1 MILHNSELRGE
12 NMQDQLEAMKEIIS
26 SFLKDSKDGKKRLV
40 EWFLNSVMEE
50 EARIQVSSLPYERT
64 EERKG
69 HRNGS
74 RTRTLKTVDGKLE
87 LKKPQIREFPFETR
101 VFDRY
106 SRVERALDSVIL
118 ESYIQGVSTRN
129 VMNVVESLGVENIS
143 ASYVSTLASE
153 LDASVKSFLERPIES
168 PMKFIYI
175 DATYFKVREDGTYG
189 NKALYVCI
197 GINPE
202 GRREILSAHLYDSET
217 EIQWE
222 SFFDDLKDR
231 GLRGVELVISDGH
244 KGIQESVTR
253 SFLGAAWQYCHVH
266 FMRNLMKLIPK
277 KKQSSVMQIIKQ
289 ALENESLV
297 SQAQDLLL
305 KEGLEK
311 ASDMFERWYPSLYN
325 YRAFGES
332 NQRRLRTTNVL
343 ERLNLEFKRRTK
355 KIGAFPSEQS
365 LLRLVVSIM
374 MDINEEWITGRKY
387 MNMEID

>member
-1 MILHNSELRGE
+1 
-12 NMQDQLEAMKEIIS
+12 MQDQLEAMKEIIS

-153 LDASVKSFLERPIES
+153 LDASVKSFLEKKIDR

-175 DATYFKVREDGTYG
+175 DATYFKTREDGRYG
-189 NKALYVCI
+189 NRALYVCI
-197 GINPE
+197 GIDSE
-202 GRREILSAHLYDSET
+202 GRREILSCKLCDSET
-217 EIQWE
+217 EMEWE
-222 SFFDDLKDR
+222 SFFDDLKGR
-231 GLRGVELVISDGH
+231 GLKGVELVISDGH
-244 KGIQESVTR
+244 RGIQESVTR
-253 SFLGAAWQYCHVH
+253 SFLGAAWQFCHVH

-277 KKQSSVMQIIKQ
+277 KRQLSVMQIVKQ

-297 SQAQDLLL
+297 STAQETLV

-325 YRAFGES
+325 YKAYSES
-332 NQRRLRTTNVL
+332 CQKRLRTTNVL

-355 KIGAFPSEQS
+355 KVGAFPSDQS
-365 LLRLVVSIM
+365 LLRLVVTIM

-387 MNMEID
+387 MSLEVD

>member
-1 MILHNSELRGE
+1 
-12 NMQDQLEAMKEIIS
+12 MQDQLNVVKEIIS
-26 SFLKDSKDGKKRLV
+26 IFLKDSKEGKKQLI
-40 EWFLNSVMEE
+40 EWFLNDVMEE
-50 EARIQVSSLPYERT
+50 EARVQLSSMPYERT
-64 EERKG
+64 GERKG
-69 HRNGS
+69 YRNGS
-74 RTRTLKTVDGKLE
+74 RTRKLKTVDGALE
-87 LKKPQIREFPFETR
+87 LKKPQIREFPFETK

-106 SRVERALDSVIL
+106 SRVEKALDSVIL

-129 VMNVVESLGVENIS
+129 VRNIVENLGMENVS
-143 ASYVSTLASE
+143 ASYVSSLASE
-153 LDASVKSFLERPIES
+153 LDAGVKSFLERNIER
-168 PMKFIYI
+168 PMKFICI
-175 DATYFKVREDGTYG
+175 DATYFKVREDGKYR
-189 NKALYVCI
+189 NRALYVCI

-202 GRREILSAHLYDSET
+202 GRREILSARLYDSET
-217 EIQWE
+217 EVEWE
-222 SFFDDLKDR
+222 SFFDDLKNR
-231 GLRGVELVISDGH
+231 GLTGVELVISDGH

-277 KKQSSVMQIIKQ
+277 KKQSSVMQIVKQ

-297 SQAQDLLL
+297 STAQDLLV
-305 KEGLEK
+305 KEGLDR
-311 ASDMFERWYPSLYN
+311 ASEMFERWYPSLYN

-374 MDINEEWITGRKY
+374 IDINEEWITGRKY
-387 MNMEID
+387 MNMEVN

>member
-1 MILHNSELRGE
+1 MGVKI
-12 NMQDQLEAMKEIIS
+12 
-26 SFLKDSKDGKKRLV
+26 
-40 EWFLNSVMEE
+40 
-50 EARIQVSSLPYERT
+50 T
-64 EERKG
+64 EPVVYFNLTSG
-69 HRNGS
+69 
-74 RTRTLKTVDGKLE
+74 
-87 LKKPQIREFPFETR
+87 I
-101 VFDRY
+101 
-106 SRVERALDSVIL
+106 
-118 ESYIQGVSTRN
+118 STRN
-129 VMNVVESLGVENIS
+129 YRNVVESLDLENVY
-143 ASYVSTLASE
+143 ASYVSSLYAEFDVT
-153 LDASVKSFLERPIES
+153 VKSFLERSIDR

-175 DATYFKVREDGTYG
+175 DATNFKVRDDGKYR

-202 GRREILSAHLYDSET
+202 GRREILSARPYDSET
-217 EIQWE
+217 EVEWE
-222 SFFDDLKDR
+222 SFFDDLKER
-231 GLRGVELVISDGH
+231 GLKGVELVISDGH

-277 KKQSSVMQIIKQ
+277 KRQSSVMQIIKQ

-297 SQAQDLLL
+297 SQAQDLLV

-365 LLRLVVSIM
+365 LLRLVGSIM
-374 MDINEEWITGRKY
+374 IDINEEWITGRKY
-387 MNMEID
+387 MNMEAI

>member
-1 MILHNSELRGE
+1 
-12 NMQDQLEAMKEIIS
+12 MQDQLEVVKEIIS
-26 SFLKDSKDGKKRLV
+26 SFLKDSKDGKKDLM

-50 EARIQVSSLPYERT
+50 EARMQVSSLPYERT
-64 EERKG
+64 ENRKG

-87 LKKPQIREFPFETR
+87 LKKPQIREFPFETH
-101 VFDRY
+101 VFERY
-106 SRVERALDSVIL
+106 SRVEKALDSVML

-129 VMNVVESLGVENIS
+129 VMNVVQSLGVENIS
-143 ASYVSTLASE
+143 ASYVSRLASE
-153 LDASVKSFLERPIES
+153 LDAKVKSFLERSIES

-175 DATYFKVREDGTYG
+175 DATYFKVREDGAYG
-189 NKALYVCI
+189 NRALYVCI

-202 GRREILSAHLYDSET
+202 GRREILSARLYDSET

-222 SFFDDLKDR
+222 SFFDQLKDR
-231 GLRGVELVISDGH
+231 GLKGVELVISDGH
-244 KGIQESVTR
+244 KGIQEAVTR

-277 KKQSSVMQIIKQ
+277 KKQLSVMQIIKQ

-297 SQAQDLLL
+297 SKAQDLLIS
-305 KEGLEK
+305 EGIPK
-311 ASDMFERWYPSLYN
+311 GSDMFERWYPSLYN
-325 YRAFGES
+325 YKAYSES
-332 NQRRLRTTNVL
+332 FQKRLRTTNVL

-365 LLRLVVSIM
+365 LLRLVASIM

-387 MNMEID
+387 MNMESD

>member
-1 MILHNSELRGE
+1 
-12 NMQDQLEAMKEIIS
+12 MQDQLEVVKEIIS
-26 SFLKDSKDGKKRLV
+26 SFLKDSKDGKKDLM

-50 EARIQVSSLPYERT
+50 EARMQVSSLPYERT
-64 EERKG
+64 ENRKG

-87 LKKPQIREFPFETR
+87 LKKPQIREFPFETH
-101 VFDRY
+101 VFERY
-106 SRVERALDSVIL
+106 SRVEKALNSVML

-129 VMNVVESLGVENIS
+129 VMNVVQSLGVENIS
-143 ASYVSTLASE
+143 ASYVSRLASE
-153 LDASVKSFLERPIES
+153 LDAKVKSFLERSIES

-175 DATYFKVREDGTYG
+175 DATYFKVREDGAYG
-189 NKALYVCI
+189 NRALYVCI

-202 GRREILSAHLYDSET
+202 GRREILSARLYDSET

-222 SFFDDLKDR
+222 SFFDQLKDR
-231 GLRGVELVISDGH
+231 GLKGVELVISDGH
-244 KGIQESVTR
+244 KGIQEAVTR

-277 KKQSSVMQIIKQ
+277 KKQLSVMQIIKQ

-297 SQAQDLLL
+297 SKAQDLLIS
-305 KEGLEK
+305 EGIPK
-311 ASDMFERWYPSLYN
+311 GSDMFERWYPSLYN
-325 YRAFGES
+325 YKAYSES
-332 NQRRLRTTNVL
+332 FQKRLRTTNVL

-387 MNMEID
+387 MNMESD

>member
-1 MILHNSELRGE
+1 
-12 NMQDQLEAMKEIIS
+12 MQDQLEAMKEIIS

-74 RTRTLKTVDGKLE
+74 RTRKLKTVDGALE
-87 LKKPQIREFPFETR
+87 LNKPQIREFPFETK

-106 SRVERALDSVIL
+106 SRVEKALDSVIL

-129 VMNVVESLGVENIS
+129 VRNVVENLGMENVS
-143 ASYVSTLASE
+143 ASYVSSLSAE
-153 LDASVKSFLERPIES
+153 LDATVKSFLERPIES

-175 DATYFKVREDGTYG
+175 DATYFKVRDDGKYR

-202 GRREILSAHLYDSET
+202 GRREILSARPYDSET
-217 EIQWE
+217 EVEWE
-222 SFFDDLKDR
+222 SFFDDLKER
-231 GLRGVELVISDGH
+231 GLKGVELVISDGH

-277 KKQSSVMQIIKQ
+277 KRQSSVMQIIKQ

-297 SQAQDLLL
+297 SQAQDLLV

-365 LLRLVVSIM
+365 LLRLVGSIM
-374 MDINEEWITGRKY
+374 IDINEEWITGLWQSF
-387 MNMEID
+387 MD